1 MIIPQINIWCAID
14 VIGAFKKETLSG
26 NLHMMD
32 NSRSPISSGQGSE
45 ALSSAVKFTQVIN
58 WHVMAIDVQTDIF
71 ISNIR
76 FFNEKEDIPCAKFK
90 KYGAP
95 SGDYWAGIVNETSAM
110 VGGIYYYQM
119 EFDMNGRTMLMDTFP
134 SIYVSE

>member
-1 MIIPQINIWCAID
+1 MIIPQINIWCVID
-14 VIGAFKKETLSG
+14 VIGALKNGTLGG

-32 NSRSPISSGQGSE
+32 NSRSPLSSGQGSE

-71 ISNIR
+71 IRNI
-76 FFNEKEDIPCAKFK
+76 FFFTGKEDDPCAKLK

-95 SGDYWAGIVNETSAM
+95 SGNYWAGIVNQKSVIE
-110 VGGIYYYQM
+110 GGIYYYQM
-119 EFDMNGRTMLMDTFP
+119 VFDMNGKTMFMDPFP
-134 SIYVSE
+134 SLYVSE